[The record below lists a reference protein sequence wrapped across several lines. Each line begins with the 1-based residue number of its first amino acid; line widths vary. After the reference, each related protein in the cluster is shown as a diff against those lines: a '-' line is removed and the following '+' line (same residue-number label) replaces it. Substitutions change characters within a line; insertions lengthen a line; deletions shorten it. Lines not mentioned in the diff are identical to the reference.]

1 MRSVSLQVVSV
12 LLAQG
17 KNICRTAHAV
27 SFSLSLSFG
36 SMPGQFQDGDIL
48 PASWNT
54 YEYGIGPSPV
64 GNDPTFRNFRISEW
78 SFSMM
83 YSRIRMY
90 INKLKIYIYIYIHT
104 WNPNDPGFGWNFGL
118 VLGGWPSKIEVI
130 GALGMYI
137 YNLQYTYNFN
147 TAGHFLRDS
156 HSVWL
161 SVFTMF
167 FHACSRGESDEESD
181 EVLDHLELLGK
192 ELWWPGPF
200 GQEAPRAQ
208 LESKIMVGNFVSKMA
223 PSEITGSQK
232 KVNHLTTIRH
242 PVVCLVQ
249 GSLEKSVFAFRISG
263 IFPCCLVMLGNHI
276 YVYIYIYIYIYI

>member
-1 MRSVSLQVVSV
+1 MLSL
-12 LLAQG
+12 
-17 KNICRTAHAV
+17 
-27 SFSLSLSFG
+27 SFSLSFG
-36 SMPGQFQDGDIL
+36 SMPGQFQDRDIF

-64 GNDPTFRNFRISEW
+64 GNDPKFRNFRISEW
-78 SFSMM
+78 SFSKM
-83 YSRIRMY
+83 YSRICMYVKISIYMY
-90 INKLKIYIYIYIHT
+90 ICIYTYLEPK
-104 WNPNDPGFGWNFGL
+104 WSWFWLEFGL
-118 VLGGWPSKIEVI
+118 ALGGWPSKIEVI

-161 SVFTMF
+161 SFFTMF

-200 GQEAPRAQ
+200 GQEAPRAH
-208 LESKIMVGNFVSKMA
+208 LESKIMAGNFVSKMA
-223 PSEITGSQK
+223 PSEIRGSQK
-232 KVNHLTTIRH
+232 KIN
-242 PVVCLVQ
+242 
-249 GSLEKSVFAFRISG
+249 
-263 IFPCCLVMLGNHI
+263 N
-276 YVYIYIYIYIYI
+276 